1 MSSLSYAGFHHLLRA
16 LALLSLRF
24 FPKVN
29 YSYRSVVACDHL
41 SREFFW
47 ASTFA
52 HTYRDFERWSTPQFA
67 LHFFYQR
74 LQVCEMECSLV
85 MTAHIFSMMMLY
97 RRNCIPQYIYSRNF
111 HLFQL
116 SNFFANSVQPCILPI
131 AGFSFNR
138 VTRSSICR
146 HAYSRSAISMSSVIV
161 DPSIGITVLPM
172 RFRKATKQ
180 LATLGP
186 ASSSFE
192 MIEKL
197 FLSGRTIY
205 SSLL

>member
-1 MSSLSYAGFHHLLRA
+1 MSSLSYARFHHLPTT
-16 LALLSLRF
+16 LALLLLRF
-24 FPKVN
+24 FPKFN
-29 YSYRSVVACDHL
+29 CCCCFVVACDHL
-41 SREFFW
+41 FREFFW

-52 HTYRDFERWSTPQFA
+52 HTYRDCERWSTPQFA
-67 LHFFYQR
+67 LHFFYRR
-74 LQVCEMECSLV
+74 LQVCEMEYYLV
-85 MTAHIFSMMMLY
+85 ITAHIFPMLLSHQ
-97 RRNCIPQYIYSRNF
+97 RNCLPQYIYSRNF

-116 SNFFANSVQPCILPI
+116 SIFFANSVQPCILPI